1 MFVWWFLTPLST
13 IFQLYCSVFYWWRKL
28 EYLEKTNL
36 PQVTDKLYH
45 IILYGVH
52 LAMNGVRTHNFS
64 RITLSSDLFVNFI
77 LDIFIPLAIIL
88 YMYVNNK
95 EIKNK
100 QKNLW
105 YEQPSYLKTTSEAE
119 DFSFHLVFSRG
130 ITLK

>member
-52 LAMNGVRTHNFS
+52 LVMNGVRTHNFS

-100 QKNLW
+100 QKNL
-105 YEQPSYLKTTSEAE
+105 
-119 DFSFHLVFSRG
+119 
-130 ITLK
+130 

>member
-52 LAMNGVRTHNFS
+52 LVMNGVRTHNFS

>member
-52 LAMNGVRTHNFS
+52 LAMNGVRTHNFR